1 MSTMLELDEL
11 QLCLDDQVIVND
23 LGLRLFEGDIGC
35 LVGPSGCGKTTLL
48 RAIAGFVAPCEG
60 TIKLQGETVATSAHQ
75 LAPEARR
82 VGMVFQDIALFPHLT
97 VAENIDFG
105 IRRQG
110 PAQRR
115 HRIAEL
121 LQRVGLPGVGDRM
134 PHELSGGQQQRV
146 ALARALAPRPR
157 LLLLDEP
164 FSGLD
169 AELRESI
176 AREVR
181 DILKAE
187 GITAL
192 LVTHDQTEA
201 FATADQLGV
210 MQDGELHQWD
220 TPYEVYHRPATR
232 FVADFIGR
240 GVLLPGRV
248 SGIDRVS
255 TVLAELRGDLP
266 AGLTP
271 GDPVEVLIRPDD
283 LVHDDQSPRQGK
295 VLDRSFRGAYT
306 LYTLELEDGAQLP
319 CIAPSHHRHAYGE
332 YIGIHLEMDHLVVF
346 PREGESE
353 ESRVESRT

>member
-1 MSTMLELDEL
+1 MMSTMLELDQLEL
-11 QLCLDDQVIVND
+11 RLDDQPIVT
-23 LGLRLFEGDIGC
+23 GLALTLAEGDIGC

-48 RAIAGFVAPCEG
+48 RAIAGFVAPHQG
-60 TIKLQGETVATSAHQ
+60 TIILQGETVATPSHQ

-110 PAQRR
+110 AAQRR

-121 LQRVGLPGVGDRM
+121 LQRVGLPGMGERM

-192 LVTHDQTEA
+192 LVTHDQNEA

-210 MQDGELHQWD
+210 MKDGKLHQWE

-266 AGLTP
+266 AGLNT

-306 LYTLELEDGAQLP
+306 LYTLELEDGARLP
-319 CIAPSHHRHAYGE
+319 CIAPSHHHHAHGE

-346 PREGESE
+346 PADGDDVASTR
-353 ESRVESRT
+353 

>member
-1 MSTMLELDEL
+1 MVKMLELDQLEL
-11 QLCLDDQVIVND
+11 HLDNSTIVSEVSLE
-23 LGLRLFEGDIGC
+23 LGDGEIGC

-48 RAIAGFVAPCEG
+48 RAIAGFVAPSRG
-60 TIKLQGETVATSAHQ
+60 TIQLHGDSLATPGHQ

-82 VGMVFQDIALFPHLT
+82 IGMVFQDIALFPHLS

-105 IRRQG
+105 IRGQG
-110 PAQRR
+110 STARR
-115 HRIAEL
+115 ERITEL
-121 LQRVGLPGVGDRM
+121 LQRVGLPGMGARM

-181 DILKAE
+181 DILRAE

-192 LVTHDQTEA
+192 LVTHDQNEA

-210 MQDGELHQWD
+210 IKDGKLHQWD
-220 TPYEVYHRPATR
+220 TPFEVYHQPATR

-248 SGIDRVS
+248 SGLDRVS
-255 TVLAELRGDLP
+255 TVLAELRGHLP
-266 AGLTP
+266 AGLEP
-271 GDPVEVLIRPDD
+271 GDPVEVLVRPDD

-295 VLDRSFRGAYT
+295 VVERSFRGAHT
-306 LYTLELEDGAQLP
+306 LYTLELEDGARLP
-319 CIAPSHHRHAYGE
+319 CIAPSHHRHAHGE

-346 PREGESE
+346 PREDNEVAS
-353 ESRVESRT
+353 SK

>member
-1 MSTMLELDEL
+1 MLELERVEL
-11 QLCLDDQVIVND
+11 RLEGTPVVADVSLELDD
-23 LGLRLFEGDIGC
+23 GEIGC

-48 RAIAGFVAPCEG
+48 RAIAGFVAPH
-60 TIKLQGETVATSAHQ
+60 QGAIRLGVETVADPGRQ
-75 LAPEARR
+75 VPPEARR
-82 VGMVFQDIALFPHLT
+82 IGMVFQDIALFPHLT
-97 VAENIDFG
+97 VGENIAFG
-105 IRRQG
+105 IR
-110 PAQRR
+110 
-115 HRIAEL
+115 HRGAAECRYRTAEL
-121 LQRVGLPGVGDRM
+121 LQRVGLPGIERRM

-169 AELRESI
+169 AELRETI

-181 DILKAE
+181 EILKAE

-192 LVTHDQTEA
+192 LVTHDQNEA
-201 FATADQLGV
+201 FATADRLGV
-210 MQDGELHQWD
+210 MRAGALHQWA
-220 TPYEVYHRPATR
+220 TPYEVYHQPATR

-266 AGLTP
+266 PGLHP
-271 GDPVEVLIRPDD
+271 GDPVEVLVRPDD
-283 LVHDDQSPRQGK
+283 LVHDDQSPRQGR

-306 LYTLELEDGAQLP
+306 LYTLELEDGVRLP
-319 CIAPSHHRHAYGE
+319 CIAPSHHRHARGE

-346 PREGESE
+346 PGTDPSA
-353 ESRVESRT
+353 

>member
-1 MSTMLELDEL
+1 MGNMLELD
-11 QLCLDDQVIVND
+11 QLE
-23 LGLRLFEGDIGC
+23 LRLDNSAIVTDVTLKLTQGDIGC

-48 RAIAGFVAPCEG
+48 RAIAGFIAPSLG
-60 TIKLQGETVATSAHQ
+60 TIQLEGETLATPSHQ

-82 VGMVFQDIALFPHLT
+82 IGMVFQDIALFPHLT

-110 PAQRR
+110 AAQRR

-121 LQRVGLPGVGDRM
+121 LQRVGLPQMGERM

-192 LVTHDQTEA
+192 LVTHDQNEA

-210 MQDGELHQWD
+210 IKDGKLHQWD
-220 TPYEVYHRPATR
+220 TPFEVYHQPATR
-232 FVADFIGR
+232 FAADFIGR

-266 AGLTP
+266 AGLGP
-271 GDPVEVLIRPDD
+271 GDPVEVLVRPDD
-283 LVHDDQSPRQGK
+283 LVHDDHSPRQGK

-319 CIAPSHHRHAYGE
+319 CIAPSHHRHVYGE

-346 PREGESE
+346 PCSDTDGIE
-353 ESRVESRT
+353 